1 MKAAKKA
8 KVAAEEGT
16 KVKENIEKA
25 NELLKNVK
33 DYFKGGEKQRQFE
46 SVLKGISRECFSPE
60 TQGRAD
66 SKAVLNWTI
75 LSGSTALGD

>member
-33 DYFKGGEKQRQFE
+33 GYFKGGEK
-46 SVLKGISRECFSPE
+46 
-60 TQGRAD
+60 
-66 SKAVLNWTI
+66 
-75 LSGSTALGD
+75 